1 MCIDPTTQECPD
13 GTTAPVEALAKGK
26 GVLLLGKPAKSDE
39 DGYQY
44 RINFTSF
51 TFNPESL
58 QVSVGE
64 TQESVQLFAVNAPHI
79 ADLRIIVSS
88 QVVWQ
93 GRPRAHAAVQL
104 LGCHGQPVVALER
117 MEVMIYINS
126 NINKNISCKV
136 KEHESYCHEQIDFS
150 DSRFDDSSVSLTA
163 KAGWNQSLSVSTD
176 ITLKPET
183 PVYNGSVSLSL
194 PVNHVFPN
202 EMGQLAIRTN
212 YSQPVAGF
220 DATCESTVRL
230 AVVSDGS
237 FSVLSAQRSD
247 GTIVDTNGLQAIR
260 SSNRSSNLEVLF
272 LLNLSTNESSS
283 SSLTVMCTLRSIV
296 LDNLEKVVTNAT
308 FLTLSA
314 SISLVQNEVAGI
326 VAYASQYTLLNT
338 AALNGMT
345 VTLKL
350 WSFVLYTDGTMDSSG
365 VTCMSSNMSVLKVS
379 PDCSHVY
386 LDGTETPG
394 QANIS
399 FFANESNHFHLLF
412 DVWGPVGMIMLEA
425 EDKILNRLENCDTEE
440 FQETHVRATANIS
453 NTATCSMG
461 NCITADVSHLLT
473 LSTSNNSIAKVEER
487 TGIVK
492 GVGEG
497 VANISVSK
505 STLPVQNVEVQ
516 VDQQS
521 VVATCLHVFVVSDLA
536 ITLNNQSELV
546 AGGDI
551 AADLLLRQE
560 LRYADSRA
568 EVIAVVVFNDS
579 FSLVV
584 NVDSRWNMSVLP
596 SSLYNHSGAHIVPVE
611 QGQSTVVVDAY
622 CGHQSGAIRG
632 STSLNIT
639 LTEADRLSIMQIG
652 GNRSYIVNASD
663 PSEAM
668 FGSLLLKVL
677 FVYHD
682 GHIADVTELAQYE
695 VEPLTHEV
703 VNGTCKVTAN
713 GPHLGVYEVKV
724 NHNGYEARQ
733 NVSVVRTENV
743 SVVFRPYPIYSGSQ
757 EVAITTLHEVS
768 GMYPKLM
775 LEAAAVLSNNRVS
788 PTLNSSDFSVVIDSG
803 NVSVNTTERGMNVLE
818 VNSRTSSDV
827 VVTVHFGSA
836 SGSATLRLNG
846 SLPTVT
852 KVDNATVR
860 DIGGEFHID
869 CELQFANGMRVF
881 SLYDY
886 DTKEPQ
892 YVQLVRFKV
901 LPEGKGVININ
912 SSSGRIQVNRNFYKP
927 LTISVMSANNT
938 SLFDDT
944 SFEANLP
951 PKEKELDLGNATG
964 LPLQPIKN
972 GTSFEV
978 PIVLNAG
985 EERVGVMEAEVSY
998 NPSLLKFLGMK
1009 RGQSWRLGS
1018 LYYDDNNDNNVV
1030 KFGGILTSGA
1040 SHTVEVAMM
1049 RFCAHKTGLAEFSG
1063 TILYTARAEF
1073 SNNLTITMNVPPS
1086 SASNVAVL
1094 VNSPS
1099 RRRREIASVKHRI
1112 RRQSGSP
1119 QVLGDVNGDGY
1130 VDLRDTVVLQFY
1142 TVGVASNFMSDVGQE
1157 IMNSP
1162 SFHSLAAT
1170 INATDLDGD
1179 GVITVADVVS
1189 SEKLSEGLINIVQN
1203 ISVSPSGSEPCS
1215 SVRIEGC
1222 VRSSSGSP
1230 APISSAVVFVH
1241 ISNSNAS
1248 FQELFDNA
1256 TWQGGEVRYNHSDDL
1271 QLAGGIIQAE
1281 LDNITSCFNVL
1292 AMTTWEE
1299 LVVDVV
1305 IIHGIDG
1312 TSLEVLEGRGT
1323 KDIPAFSTDVQYMT
1337 EGSQQLEFDN
1347 GLAPL
1352 HQIICPLLPS
1362 PSVSSSIAVS
1372 MNTSLS
1378 DVFSSPVSSEVQ
1390 STSQVPS
1397 FTPSS
1402 TIFPSIPVSFEE
1414 PSTPQVLS
1422 STPSFTIIPSSSVA
1436 SEVSSTALMLPS
1448 TTSTTSSTPLGVPNS
1463 STTSTSTTPTS
1474 TPTTSA
1480 PSTTS
1485 TTSSRPLGVPN
1496 SSTAS
1501 TSATP
1506 TSTPTTSAPS
1516 TTSTTSSRPLGV
1528 PNSSTTSTSATPTST
1543 PTTSAPS
1550 NKNDGNGPVIG
1561 GVVGGVLLVL
1571 AIAAATTVVIVVFC
1585 HRKMNKVK
1593 YDVVRVALSSNNH
1606 MSNGKDCWSRMEEQ
1620 IVSLTVQLT

>member
-104 LGCHGQPVVALER
+104 LGSHGQPVVALER

-126 NINKNISCKV
+126 NTNISCKV
-136 KEHESYCHEQIDFS
+136 KEHESYCREQIDFAG
-150 DSRFDDSSVSLTA
+150 SRFDDSSVSLTA
-163 KAGWNQSLSVSTD
+163 KAGWNQSLSVSTN

-237 FSVLSAQRSD
+237 FSVLSAQRSN

-260 SSNRSSNLEVLF
+260 SSNRNSNLEVLF
-272 LLNLSTNESSS
+272 LLNLSTNEFSS

-365 VTCMSSNMSVLKVS
+365 VTCISSNMSVLKVS

-440 FQETHVRATANIS
+440 FQEAHVRATANIS

-487 TGIVK
+487 TGIVR

-663 PSEAM
+663 PSAVM

-682 GHIADVTELAQYE
+682 GHIADVTELARYE

-713 GPHLGVYEVKV
+713 GAHLGVYEVKV

-733 NVSVVRTENV
+733 NVSVVQTENV

-757 EVAITTLHEVS
+757 EVAITTLHAVSEV
-768 GMYPKLM
+768 YPMLM
-775 LEAAAVLSNNRVS
+775 LEVSAVLSNNSVS
-788 PTLNSSDFSVVIDSG
+788 PTLNSSAFSVVNDSG
-803 NVSVNTTERGMNVLE
+803 NVSVYTTEKGINVLE
-818 VNSRTSSDV
+818 VNSGTSSDVV

-836 SGSATLRLNG
+836 SGSATLRLND

-881 SLYDY
+881 SLYDNN
-886 DTKEPQ
+886 TQEPQ
-892 YVQLVRFKV
+892 YVQLVRFV
-901 LPEGKGVININ
+901 EEQPEGKGVININ

-938 SLFDDT
+938 SLFDNT

-951 PKEKELDLGNATG
+951 PQEKELDLGYTNG
-964 LPLQPIKN
+964 LPLQPIEN

-998 NPSLLKFLGMK
+998 NASLLEFLGME
-1009 RGQSWRLGS
+1009 RGQSWSLGS

-1040 SHTVEVAMM
+1040 SHTVDVAMM

-1073 SNNLTITMNVPPS
+1073 SNNLTITMNVPS

-1112 RRQSGSP
+1112 RRQSGSS
-1119 QVLGDVNGDGY
+1119 QVLGDVNGDDY

-1162 SFHSLAAT
+1162 SFDSLAAT

-1203 ISVSPSGSEPCS
+1203 ISVSPSDVEPCN
-1215 SVRIEGC
+1215 SVRIAGC

-1256 TWQGGEVRYNHSDDL
+1256 TWQGGEVRYNHSADP
-1271 QLAGGIIQAE
+1271 QLAGGIIRAE
-1281 LDNITSCFNVL
+1281 LDNITSCFNVS

-1372 MNTSLS
+1372 VTTSLS
-1378 DVFSSPVSSEVQ
+1378 DVFSSPVTSQ
-1390 STSQVPS
+1390 FPSTSQVPS
-1397 FTPSS
+1397 STPSS
-1402 TIFPSIPVSFEE
+1402 TIIPSSPVTSELA
-1414 PSTPQVLS
+1414 STSLMQS
-1422 STPSFTIIPSSSVA
+1422 STPSSTIIPSSPVTFELASTSLMQSSTSSSTIIPSSSVT
-1436 SEVSSTALMLPS
+1436 SELA
-1448 TTSTTSSTPLGVPNS
+1448 
-1463 STTSTSTTPTS
+1463 STSPML
-1474 TPTTSA
+1474 

-1485 TTSSRPLGVPN
+1485 TTSSRPLGVP
-1496 SSTAS
+1496 
-1501 TSATP
+1501 
-1506 TSTPTTSAPS
+1506 
-1516 TTSTTSSRPLGV
+1516 G
-1528 PNSSTTSTSATPTST
+1528 SSTTSTSATPTST

>member
-1 MCIDPTTQECPD
+1 MCIDPTKQECPD

-26 GVLLLGKPAKSDE
+26 GVLLLGKPTKSDE
-39 DGYQY
+39 NRYQY

-79 ADLRIIVSS
+79 ARLRIIVSS

-93 GRPRAHAAVQL
+93 GRPWAHAAVQL
-104 LGCHGQPVVALER
+104 LGSHGQPVVALER
-117 MEVMIYINS
+117 LKVVIYINS
-126 NINKNISCKV
+126 NPISSCKV
-136 KEHESYCHEQIDFS
+136 KEHESYCHELIRFAG
-150 DSRFDDSSVSLTA
+150 SRFDGLPVNLTA
-163 KAGWNQSLSVSTD
+163 KADWNQSLSVSTN
-176 ITLKPET
+176 ITLKPEA
-183 PVYNGSVSLSL
+183 PVYNGSVSLSF
-194 PVNHVFPN
+194 PINHVFPN

-247 GTIVDTNGLQAIR
+247 GRIVDTNGLQAIR
-260 SSNRSSNLEVLF
+260 SSNRSSNFEVLF
-272 LLNLSTNESSS
+272 LLNVSTNESSK
-283 SSLTVMCTLRSIV
+283 SSLNVMCTLRSIV

-314 SISLVQNEVAGI
+314 SISVVQNEVAGI
-326 VAYASQYTLLNT
+326 LAYASQYTLLNT
-338 AALNGMT
+338 AALNGMK

-350 WSFVLYTDGTMDSSG
+350 WTFVLYRDGTMDSSG
-365 VTCMSSNMSVLKVS
+365 VTCTSSNMSVLKVY

-399 FFANESNHFHLLF
+399 FFADEINHFQLRF
-412 DVWGPVGMIMLEA
+412 DVWGPVGNIMLEV

-440 FQETHVRATANIS
+440 FQETRVRATANIS
-453 NTATCSMG
+453 NTPTCSMG

-473 LSTSNNSIAKVEER
+473 LSTSDNDIAKVDSER

-497 VANISVSK
+497 VATINVSN
-505 STLPVQNVEVQ
+505 SILPVQNVEVT

-546 AGGDI
+546 AGEDI

-560 LRYADSRA
+560 LLYADSRA
-568 EVIAVVVFNDS
+568 EVIAVVVLNDS

-596 SSLYNHSGAHIVPVE
+596 SRLYNRTGAYIVPLE
-611 QGQSTVVVDAY
+611 RGQSTVVVDAF
-622 CGHQSGAIRG
+622 CGNQSEVIQG

-639 LTEADRLSIMQIG
+639 LTEAHGLSIMQVG

-663 PSEAM
+663 PSAAM
-668 FGSLLLKVL
+668 FGSLLLKV
-677 FVYHD
+677 FVHHD
-682 GHIADVTELAQYE
+682 GHTADVTELAHYQ
-695 VEPLTHEV
+695 VENNSALTLEF
-703 VNGTCKVTAN
+703 VNGTCRVTAN
-713 GPHLGVYEVKV
+713 GPCLGVYEVKV
-724 NHNGYEARQ
+724 NHSGYEERLS
-733 NVSVVRTENV
+733 VSVVRTENV

-757 EVAITTLHEVS
+757 EVAITTLHAVS
-768 GMYPKLM
+768 GVYPPLM
-775 LEAAAVLSNNRVS
+775 LEASAVLSNNSVS
-788 PTLNSSDFSVVIDSG
+788 TTLNSSAFSVVNDSG
-803 NVSVNTTERGMNVLE
+803 DVSVNTTESGINVLI
-818 VNSRTSSDV
+818 VNSSTSSNV

-836 SGSATLRLNG
+836 SGSATLRLIG
-846 SLPTVT
+846 SLPMVT

-860 DIGGEFHID
+860 DIDGEFHID
-869 CELQFANGMRVF
+869 CELEFASGVRVF

-886 DTKEPQ
+886 KTQEPQ
-892 YVQLVRFKV
+892 YVQLVRFEV
-901 LPEGKGVININ
+901 LQTEGKGVIDIN
-912 SSSGRIQVNRNFYKP
+912 SSSGRIQVERNFYKHV
-927 LTISVMSANNT
+927 TIRVMSANNT
-938 SLFDDT
+938 NLSDDT
-944 SFEANLP
+944 SFEANLSP
-951 PKEKELDLGNATG
+951 LEEQLDLGNTNG
-964 LPLQPIKN
+964 LPLQPIEK

-998 NPSLLKFLGMK
+998 NASLLEFLGME
-1009 RGQSWRLGS
+1009 RGQSWSLGS
-1018 LYYDDNNDNNVV
+1018 LYYDDDNDKNVV

-1049 RFCAHKTGLAEFSG
+1049 RFCAHEAGLAEFSG

-1073 SNNLTITMNVPPS
+1073 SNNSTITTNVMSP
-1086 SASNVAVL
+1086 AANVAVL
-1094 VNSPS
+1094 VTSQS

-1112 RRQSGSP
+1112 RRQSSSS
-1119 QVLGDVNGDGY
+1119 QVLGDVTGDGV

-1157 IMNSP
+1157 IMSSS
-1162 SFHSLAAT
+1162 SFESVAAT
-1170 INATDLDGD
+1170 IIATDLDGD
-1179 GVITVADVVS
+1179 GVVTVADVVS
-1189 SEKLSEGLINIVQN
+1189 SEKLSEGLINIIQN
-1203 ISVSPSGSEPCS
+1203 ISVSPSDGEPCS
-1215 SVRIEGC
+1215 SVRISGC

-1230 APISSAVVFVH
+1230 APTSSAVVFVH
-1241 ISNSNAS
+1241 ISNSNAN
-1248 FQELFDNA
+1248 FQELFNTA
-1256 TWQGGEVRYNHSDDL
+1256 MWQGGKVRYNHSDDP
-1271 QLAGGIIQAE
+1271 QLAGGIIQAD
-1281 LDNITSCFNVL
+1281 LDSMTSCFNVS
-1292 AMTTWEE
+1292 AMPRWDD

-1305 IIHGIDG
+1305 IIHGING
-1312 TSLEVLEGRGT
+1312 TSLEVLEGGGT

-1352 HQIICPLLPS
+1352 HQITCPLLPS
-1362 PSVSSSIAVS
+1362 SSVSSSIAVP
-1372 MNTSLS
+1372 MTTSLS
-1378 DVFSSPVSSEVQ
+1378 DVLSSPVISEVP

-1397 FTPSS
+1397 PTSSSTITPSS
-1402 TIFPSIPVSFEE
+1402 SVPSEV
-1414 PSTPQVLS
+1414 PSRSPMQS
-1422 STPSFTIIPSSSVA
+1422 STPSSTIIPSSSVA
-1436 SEVSSTALMLPS
+1436 STSLVLSS
-1448 TTSTTSSTPLGVPNS
+1448 TTSTTSSMPLEVPRS

-1480 PSTTS
+1480 PSA
-1485 TTSSRPLGVPN
+1485 SS
-1496 SSTAS
+1496 
-1501 TSATP
+1501 
-1506 TSTPTTSAPS
+1506 
-1516 TTSTTSSRPLGV
+1516 
-1528 PNSSTTSTSATPTST
+1528 
-1543 PTTSAPS
+1543 
-1550 NKNDGNGPVIG
+1550 DGNGAVIG

-1571 AIAAATTVVIVVFC
+1571 AIAGATTVVIVFFSY
-1585 HRKMNKVK
+1585 RRMNKVK

-1620 IVSLTVQLT
+1620 IVSLTGLCN